1 MENETSAAEVV
12 DGHLVPATEQPT
24 QLARPMGDN
33 PLFAMVEAIERL
45 ATNPEVT
52 PDKINMILDAQ
63 ERILDRQAKMAYT
76 AAMAQFRE
84 KCPQIIKDQIVGFKS
99 KRQGAA
105 DTSYRHSSLAG
116 TLSQIQCLMAQCGL
130 SHSWRQ
136 EQPDK
141 GLVAVTCIITHSD
154 GHSEQTA
161 LNLPYDTSGNK
172 NQIQAV
178 GSACTYGQRY
188 TLFAMLGLASAPDD
202 DGSAGAPGAP
212 EPLAKA
218 RKAQKARQAPSEPD
232 PGTPPEPDDTGPPEP
247 DPGPPPQQTVGGIT
261 QDELAARK
269 KFAQVCNTL
278 AQATQ
283 ALAEGNSFTGEQFR
297 ALLGQAK
304 ALAGTNDLVEATSY
318 VMSDA
323 RCIVNDSSG
332 VRIIPNA

>member
-1 MENETSAAEVV
+1 MNNETSAAEVV
-12 DGHLVPATEQPT
+12 DGHLVPATEQPA

-76 AAMAQFRE
+76 AAMSQFRE
-84 KCPQIIKDQIVGFKS
+84 KCPQIVQDQVVGYTTK
-99 KRQGAA
+99 KATVGYTHA
-105 DTSYRHSSLAG
+105 SLAG
-116 TLSQIQCLMAQCGL
+116 AMAQIKCLMAQCGL
-130 SHSWRQ
+130 SHSWRYDQ
-136 EQPDK
+136 TQP
-141 GLVAVTCIITHSD
+141 GLLVVSCIVTHAE
-154 GHSEQTA
+154 GHSEQTS
-161 LNLPYDTSGNK
+161 LSLPHDTSGSK
-172 NQIQAV
+172 NAIQAI
-178 GSACTYGQRY
+178 GSTSSYGERY

-202 DGSAGAPGAP
+202 DGAAGAPGAP

-247 DPGPPPQQTVGGIT
+247 DPGPPPQQTGGGIT
-261 QDELAARK
+261 LDELAARK

-283 ALAEGNSFTGEQFR
+283 ALAEGESFTGEQFR

-304 ALAGTNDLVEATSY
+304 ALAGTNDLAEATTY